1 MSTFI
6 LGVLALLSLLVGV
19 PVIWFSA
26 QVLAG
31 LKPPSKDRRL
41 AIGKQPPSVAVL
53 IPAHNESFHLIPTL
67 DSLKPLQSDTFR
79 ILVVADNCTDDTA
92 EQARAH
98 QVDVIERL
106 DTRQRGKGYAL
117 DFGLAALR
125 RKGPPQVVI
134 VMDADCIPEPGAISR
149 LARHAELLGR
159 PVQALYLM
167 DHPPDGLNGQI
178 AQFAWR
184 VKNWTR
190 PRGLRRMGIGCQLT
204 GTGMAFP
211 WACIEKVSFAT
222 GHLVEDMQ
230 LGLALT
236 EAGHAPVFDEHA
248 RVYSQ
253 FAPTAQAQDSQRT
266 RWEHGHLSLIL
277 NTGLPIALR
286 GLKNGQRQL
295 LALGLDVCIPPLA
308 LLVLA
313 VSGLAL
319 ASSVIIPF
327 IGPSTFVHG
336 EAPAIHYALLLI
348 NWAWLALL
356 TLSVV
361 MAWRSVGREVLQ
373 PKALISIPVYVL
385 RKVPLY
391 LRYLVKK
398 QSEWVRSSRDTK
410 DT

>member
-1 MSTFI
+1 MSVF
-6 LGVLALLSLLVGV
+6 LLSALALGSLLVGI
-19 PVIWFSA
+19 PVMWFTA

-31 LKPPSKDRRL
+31 LKPTNKDRRL
-41 AIGKQPPSVAVL
+41 AIGTQPPNVAVL

-67 DSLKPLQSDTFR
+67 DSLKSLQGDACR

-92 EQARAH
+92 EQARA
-98 QVDVIERL
+98 QGVEVIERT
-106 DTRQRGKGYAL
+106 DATKRGKGYAL
-117 DFGLAALR
+117 DFGLAQLTRSGA
-125 RKGPPQVVI
+125 PDVVI
-134 VMDADCIPEPGAISR
+134 VLDADCIPEPGAISR
-149 LARHAELLGR
+149 LARHAVLTGR
-159 PVQALYLM
+159 PVQSLYLM
-167 DHPPDGLNGQI
+167 DDAPDGLNGQI

-190 PRGLRRMGIGCQLT
+190 PRGLKRMGLGCQLT

-248 RVYSQ
+248 RVFSQ
-253 FAPTAQAQDSQRT
+253 FAPTPQAQDSQRT

-277 NTGLPIALR
+277 NTGLPVALR
-286 GLKNGQRQL
+286 GLKTGQRQL

-313 VSGLAL
+313 TSGLVL
-319 ASSVIIPF
+319 ISSVLIPCIDVSAF
-327 IGPSTFVHG
+327 LRGQ
-336 EAPAIHYALLLI
+336 APKTHYLLLLV
-348 NWAWLALL
+348 NWAWLGLL

-373 PKALISIPVYVL
+373 ARALWSVPRYVL
-385 RKVPLY
+385 NKVPMY
-391 LRYLVKK
+391 LRYLTKK
-398 QSEWVRSSRDTK
+398 QSEWVRSSRDSK
-410 DT
+410 ES